1 MIFVKGYGQMCNN
14 WLQYAHIY
22 AWGREYGVRT
32 VSMRFAYKYRYFHIC
47 ETPWHNPATY
57 LAAKLL
63 IKTRLIRCLWLQH
76 PRQRTDPEV
85 HRLLSRSPLIAADGW
100 SFRHPQLF
108 MKYRAEIASLF
119 AFRPA
124 KVAAKAAWLRSL
136 PGADV
141 RLGLHIRRGDYARWQ
156 GGAYFFADD
165 EYAERVRQFAALFPG
180 KRVQVL
186 VATNDPRVDL
196 GLLRSR
202 SGVADMHLTRAT
214 QAKTSTCSQSAT
226 TSWGRRAPSRSWPRS
241 TTTARSTG
249 WTARAGNSPKAA
261 SAALPMCSWMCE
273 LQGVL

>member
-57 LAAKLL
+57 IAAKLL

-186 VATNDPRVDL
+186 VATNDPRADL

-202 SGVADMHLTRAT
+202 SGVADMHLTRGNPGEDLYLLSECDYIMGP
-214 QAKTSTCSQSAT
+214 KSTFSLV
-226 TSWGRRAPSRSWPRS
+226 
-241 TTTARSTG
+241 
-249 WTARAGNSPKAA
+249 AA
-261 SAALPMCSWMCE
+261 FYHDHPLHWMDGKDGE
-273 LQGVL
+273 LTEGSFCRFADVFMDI